1 MDLKPFF
8 KNASFV
14 VAGGAC
20 LLMIAGHFFY
30 SPDGLLPIKGFR
42 FVAALAIPMLCFWAG
57 MLIRWKVGKLRWWV
71 LAIAAAL
78 MFATYVYSFCI
89 QDWLNVRFQW
99 WGLILLGFI
108 LPWDYLYERRDP
120 DGVKSFI
127 VLLISALAFS
137 TINLVNSR
145 MMAVTMPS
153 PVDDLGSV
161 LKSVTK
167 YTLPFVAVLPA
178 YFAVE
183 FSFSKAGQWLGSKI
197 WFRIICWIAAAT
209 VFINIISNLS
219 SIGGDI
225 LVWRLTQL
233 AVQPVT
239 VYLFVVICRIICN
252 LRKKE
257 MTWKEVLNI

>member
-1 MDLKPFF
+1 MEKLDKQTLK
-8 KNASFV
+8 NTSFV

-20 LLMIAGHFFY
+20 LLMIAF
-30 SPDGLLPIKGFR
+30 LLPIRGLR
-42 FVAALAIPMLCFWAG
+42 FITALAIPTLCFWVG
-57 MLIRWKVGKLRWWV
+57 MLIRFKVGKPKWWV

-78 MFATYVYSFCI
+78 MIAAYVCGFCS

-108 LPWDYLYERRDP
+108 LPWNYLYERRDP
-120 DGVKSFI
+120 DGIKSFI

-137 TINLVNSR
+137 TINLVSSR

-161 LKSVTK
+161 LESVTK
-167 YTLPFVAVLPA
+167 YALPFVAVLPV

-183 FSFSKAGQWLGSKI
+183 FSFSKAGQWLGSKV
-197 WFRIICWIAAAT
+197 WFRIICWIAAA
-209 VFINIISNLS
+209 VAFVNIVSNLFGLS
-219 SIGGDI
+219 GDV

-233 AVQPVT
+233 IVQPIT
-239 VYLFVVICRIICN
+239 VYLFVVICRIIGK
-252 LRKKE
+252 LSKKE
-257 MTWKEVLNI
+257 MTWKEVFRI

>member
-1 MDLKPFF
+1 MEKLDKQTLK
-8 KNASFV
+8 NTSFV
-14 VAGGAC
+14 VADGAC
-20 LLMIAGHFFY
+20 LLMIAF
-30 SPDGLLPIKGFR
+30 LLPIRGLR
-42 FVAALAIPMLCFWAG
+42 FITALAIPTLCFWVG
-57 MLIRWKVGKLRWWV
+57 MLIRFKVGKPKWWV

-78 MFATYVYSFCI
+78 MIAAYVCGFCS

-108 LPWDYLYERRDP
+108 LPWNYLYERRDP
-120 DGVKSFI
+120 DGIKSFI

-161 LKSVTK
+161 LESVTK
-167 YTLPFVAVLPA
+167 YALPFVAVLPA

-183 FSFSKAGQWLGSKI
+183 FSFSKAGQWLGSKV

-209 VFINIISNLS
+209 VFINIISNMFG
-219 SIGGDI
+219 IGGDI

-239 VYLFVVICRIICN
+239 VYLFVVIYRIICK

-257 MTWKEVLNI
+257 MTWKEVFRI

>member
-1 MDLKPFF
+1 MNLKPFY
-8 KNASFV
+8 KNVSFV

-20 LLMIAGHFFY
+20 LLMIA
-30 SPDGLLPIKGFR
+30 SLLPIRGFH
-42 FVAALAIPMLCFWAG
+42 FISALAIPVLCFWVG
-57 MLIRWKVGKLRWWV
+57 MLIRFKVGRPKWWV
-71 LAIAAAL
+71 LASAAAL
-78 MFATYVYSFCI
+78 MVATYVCGFCS
-89 QDWLNVRFQW
+89 QDWLNVQFQW

-108 LPWDYLYERRDP
+108 LPWNYLYERRDP
-120 DGVKSFI
+120 DGIKSFI

-167 YTLPFVAVLPA
+167 YALPFVAVLPA

-183 FSFSKAGQWLGSKI
+183 FSFSKAGQWLGSKV
-197 WFRIICWIAAAT
+197 WFRIICWIAAAV
-209 VFINIISNLS
+209 VFVNVVS
-219 SIGGDI
+219 SLFGLGGDV

-233 AVQPVT
+233 IVQPIT
-239 VYLFVVICRIICN
+239 VYLLVVICRIIGK
-252 LRKKE
+252 LSKKE
-257 MTWKEVLNI
+257 MTWKEIYAI